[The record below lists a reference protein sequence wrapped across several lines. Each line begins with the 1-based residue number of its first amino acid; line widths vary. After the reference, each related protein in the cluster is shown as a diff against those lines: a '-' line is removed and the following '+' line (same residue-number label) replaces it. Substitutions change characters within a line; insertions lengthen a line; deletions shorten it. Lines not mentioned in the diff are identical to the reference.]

1 MKIHTFKYCVFQIF
15 LSLYQSSDSID
26 PGVFICT
33 DLTCISL
40 VSFIINGTKCP
51 EQLLVLEN
59 TIFIHYGIS
68 LYKTYV
74 NKSLDPLDP
83 GVFICALWNLDF
95 TTIIHAIYKSI
106 SILPLN
112 LPDVRA
118 NEEH

>member
-1 MKIHTFKYCVFQIF
+1 M
-15 LSLYQSSDSID
+15 DSIH

-33 DLTCISL
+33 DLTCLSL
-40 VSFIINGTKCP
+40 VNFIINGTKCP

-68 LYKTYV
+68 LYKTYA
-74 NKSLDPLDP
+74 NKSLDPLDS

-95 TTIIHAIYKSI
+95 TMIIHAIYNSI
-106 SILPLN
+106 SIPG
-112 LPDVRA
+112 VRA